1 MLREWIIH
9 ALGGK
14 TDEEVGLLVN
24 VGQKMEK
31 KAGELGTISAVVCID
46 HNTINDKDKYLEFL
60 DEVKYG
66 FTRYLIFD
74 EEVLSTDTDGVYKK
88 LSIKIPKKYFN
99 EELMEKDIKE
109 AEEED
114 KNGRK

>member
-14 TDEEVGLLVN
+14 TDEEVGLLVD
-24 VGQKMEK
+24 VGQRMEK
-31 KAGELGTISAVVCID
+31 KTSELGTISAVVCID

-74 EEVLSTDTDGVYKK
+74 EEVLNEDTDGIYKK
-88 LSIKIPKKYFN
+88 LSIKLPKKYFN
-99 EELMEKDIKE
+99 EKLMQKDI
-109 AEEED
+109 EEGEKQD
-114 KNGRK
+114 GRK